1 MAEPATS
8 PPGPEVWPLVAGVW
22 FLALCLLIIAG
33 LVAGFPDRLGALV
46 VLCVL
51 GIVSWL
57 LREPDVRPEIQ
68 ISFTSIVLVAAAGIV
83 GPVGAGIVGAV
94 STLAQRGPPSP
105 RIVRVFNIGLLT
117 LLGVLG
123 GLSFVA
129 AGGSL
134 ESGVDMPR
142 AHVVWRLGVPLLVV
156 ICVQMVVNAG
166 VVALLM
172 TRLGRGRFGD
182 RFVALVRVSGMAY
195 LGYGVLGLLFVALWV
210 PAGLGWLSALLL
222 AAPLLVSHW
231 ALVQYGAVE
240 RAHEQSIR
248 VLAAARELADP
259 AAGER
264 GERVAQV
271 GRLLGEELGVG
282 LRVLEQVETLAP
294 IYDIGRLS
302 VAPDLAAGPTAADR
316 PGGPLPLRAI
326 AGADLL
332 NGLTWLDDV
341 RPVLEHLEDR
351 ADGAGRHGVPGEETP
366 VAARIVAVAAA
377 YVEAA
382 ALDPASAHAV
392 VRADAGSRF
401 DPRVVDALVPVLA
414 RLDGHRP

>member
-8 PPGPEVWPLVAGVW
+8 PPGPDVRPLVAGVW
-22 FLALCLLIIAG
+22 LLALSLLV
-33 LVAGFPDRLGALV
+33 VAGAVTGPPDRLGALA

-94 STLAQRGPPSP
+94 STLVQRGPPDP

-123 GLSFVA
+123 GLSFIA

-134 ESGVDMPR
+134 EAGVDMPR
-142 AHVVWRLGVPLLVV
+142 ADVVRRLGVPLLVV

-166 VVALLM
+166 VVAWLM
-172 TRLGRGRFGD
+172 TRLGRGRFAD
-182 RFVALVRVSGMAY
+182 RFIALVRVSGMAY
-195 LGYGVLGLLFVALWV
+195 LGYGILGLLFVVLWV

-240 RAHEQSIR
+240 RAHEHSIR

-259 AAGER
+259 ASGER
-264 GERVAQV
+264 GERVAQI

-282 LRVLEQVETLAP
+282 MRVLEQVETLAP

-302 VAPDLAAGPTAADR
+302 AAPSATGTAGTD
-316 PGGPLPLRAI
+316 GSDGTLPLRAV

-332 NGLTWLDDV
+332 DGLTWLDEV

-351 ADGAGRHGVPGEETP
+351 ADGTGRPAPRAEETP

-377 YVEAA
+377 YVEAGV
-382 ALDPASAHAV
+382 LDPASAHTAV
-392 VRADAGSRF
+392 QAEAGSRF
-401 DPRVVDALVPVLA
+401 DPRVVDALAPVLV